1 MMLTHSSS
9 RLSASNQ
16 LSSRRA
22 AVVVRASSSFPGG
35 KVEQWLKTPFDI
47 ASFGPRATLG
57 ALLSMPEKLE
67 SLQADMER
75 ITTLVQDPRPV
86 EEKQQLVLQEVE
98 DQLVTF
104 LERGATIESD
114 ILANLK
120 VLLPPDVT
128 KQLDELIPPPP
139 NSKPAMPEIEVAEPT
154 IIYTADAV
162 LESQIASEM
171 TEIKVAVEGVKVAL
185 EELRANSDTTRAGML
200 KLNLKEA
207 RDILAR
213 RLQETAPGTA
223 PAGTSSDASLS
234 AATREATVLL
244 DEVDAQ
250 FFR

>member
-1 MMLTHSSS
+1 MLTHSSS

-22 AVVVRASSSFPGG
+22 AVVVRASSSFPGS

-139 NSKPAMPEIEVAEPT
+139 NSKPAMPEIEVEEPT

>member
-139 NSKPAMPEIEVAEPT
+139 NSKPAMPEIEVEEPT

>member
-22 AVVVRASSSFPGG
+22 AVVVRASSSFPGS

-139 NSKPAMPEIEVAEPT
+139 NSKPAMPEIEVEEPT